1 MESIF
6 LHVSEELVLLFFL
19 QVISAVTAS
28 ENLSPILDLCIQ
40 IANCS
45 AGASCG
51 RHSSGWIAVFA
62 WRLLLLDSQFLE
74 DTHCVL
80 CIFRVS

>member
-1 MESIF
+1 MCLRNLYSF
-6 LHVSEELVLLFFL
+6 VYL
-19 QVISAVTAS
+19 QTISAVTAS
-28 ENLSPILDLCIQ
+28 ENLFLTLDLRIQ

-51 RHSSGWIAVFA
+51 RHSSCCIAVFA

-74 DTHCVL
+74 DAHCVL
-80 CIFRVS
+80 CIYRIS